1 MQRDWDLIRQILLAT
16 EATETNLKVGF
27 EAIDDCTEEA
37 FRYNT
42 ALLSEA
48 GLVHAMILPRIQTTV
63 VDSLTWKGHEF
74 LDGIRNEMTWANIKI
89 VANEKSIALSFAS
102 IKAIE
107 QHLFNAKFD

>member
-1 MQRDWDLIRQILLAT
+1 MQRDWELIRQILLAT
-16 EATETNLKVGF
+16 EAEEANLKVGF
-27 EAIDDCTEEA
+27 EAIDGCTEEA

-48 GLVHAMILPRIQTTV
+48 GLVHALILPRIQTTV

-74 LDGIRNEMTWANIKI
+74 LDAIRDDAAWSNIKT
-89 VANEKSIALSFAS
+89 VAQEKSIALSFAS

-107 QHLFNAKFD
+107 QHLFNAKFH